1 MFGITSRPL
10 ASPVSLRAVGRLV
23 RVVSLVTALAAC
35 SPAYNWRSVTN
46 AADGYSIELPAKPT
60 VDERSVD
67 IAGRPMTMRVQAAHA
82 QGAVFAI
89 GVIVLPGD
97 DAQLRRTVTDYVR
110 TSLARNLGVAAEGR
124 AVQVPLAA
132 GGNVEG
138 MALELSGAAGA
149 GHEHKT
155 LRVWIVA
162 RGNHVYEATLV
173 AGQQPPQE
181 QVDQFFQSFKLF

>member
-1 MFGITSRPL
+1 MRG
-10 ASPVSLRAVGRLV
+10 VGRFA
-23 RVVSLVTALAAC
+23 RVVSLAAALAAC
-35 SPAYNWRSVTN
+35 SPAYNWRTVTN
-46 AADGYSIELPAKPT
+46 AADGYSIDLPAKPT
-60 VDERSVD
+60 VDERPVD
-67 IAGRPMTMRVQAAHA
+67 IAGRPMTMKVQAAHA
-82 QGAVFAI
+82 QGAVFAV

-97 DAQLRRTVTDYVR
+97 DAQLRRTVADYVR

-138 MALELSGAAGA
+138 VALELSGAAGA

-155 LRVWIVA
+155 LRAWIVA

-173 AGQQPPQE
+173 AGEQPAQE